1 MSESQRIAVITLIF
15 KKGDARLLANY
26 RPISLTNTDYKI
38 LAFCLANRLQKVI
51 KKIISSDQVAYV
63 KDRYIG
69 CNIRLVEDIY
79 DLYER
84 NDEGAALIMLDFQKA
99 FDSLEWNFIY
109 KALEMFNIGESFI
122 HWIKT
127 LYRDPQKIMGIYLD
141 LSIWNVV
148 LDKDVLSVVYCSSL
162 L

>member
-1 MSESQRIAVITLIF
+1 MVHSLKLNRSPGLDGLPAEFYKQFWNVIGTLIVDAFDESFEDQQLSESQRIAVITLIF

-51 KKIISSDQVAYV
+51 KKIISFDQVAYV

-79 DLYER
+79 DL
-84 NDEGAALIMLDFQKA
+84 
-99 FDSLEWNFIY
+99 
-109 KALEMFNIGESFI
+109 
-122 HWIKT
+122 
-127 LYRDPQKIMGIYLD
+127 
-141 LSIWNVV
+141 
-148 LDKDVLSVVYCSSL
+148 
-162 L
+162 